1 MKVAVSRKGQLI
13 RKRGPKCLACGNAQ
27 QFWIRTGDEESLLNM
42 RDVPDGTADVVSCGR
57 CRSRNS
63 VVVTYV
69 D

>member
-1 MKVAVSRKGQLI
+1 MKVAVSRTSRLM

-27 QFWIRTGDEESLLNM
+27 HFWIRTGEEESLLSM
-42 RDVPDGTADVVSCGR
+42 RDVPDGTAEVVSCGR

-63 VVVTYV
+63 IVVTYI